1 MKISSIIV
9 SMKRLL
15 AVALVITCISPASA
29 ENHLENVCLHSNA
42 LYHAKFN
49 GDTAGLKENKY
60 AYGTAGESYRADNS
74 MALLKKYG
82 QTFDPKE
89 LQILEDDK
97 YKVFTTTATLVPE
110 PKNKSDKFAVKVI
123 IKGKHVSYIPK
134 VVSYDVAYMMKQTK
148 QKSIS
153 VKACI
158 SHYPGAWGPQV
169 SLGIEENFL
178 GEEFDQTYRMR
189 IWYGLGDAGER
200 GPGAKCTKYF
210 SKFYCGPLE
219 K

>member
-1 MKISSIIV
+1 MKKLLILVLAIS
-9 SMKRLL
+9 LN
-15 AVALVITCISPASA
+15 SPASA
-29 ENHLENVCLHSNA
+29 ENHLENVCLHSGA

-49 GDTAGLKENKY
+49 EGTAEIKEYQLKKNQY

-82 QTFDPKE
+82 QTFDPRE

-169 SLGIEENFL
+169 SLGINENFL
-178 GEEFDQTYRMR
+178 GEEFDQTDRMR

>member
-1 MKISSIIV
+1 MIV
-9 SMKRLL
+9 ASMKKLL
-15 AVALVITCISPASA
+15 ILVLAISLNSPASA
-29 ENHLENVCLHSNA
+29 ENHLQDVCLHSDA

-49 GDTAGLKENKY
+49 GDTAGLKENRY

-74 MALLKKYG
+74 MVLLKKYG
-82 QTFDPKE
+82 KTFDPKN
-89 LQILEDDK
+89 LGILEDDK

-110 PKNKSDKFAVKVI
+110 PKNKSDKFAIKVI

-169 SLGIEENFL
+169 SLGIDENFL
-178 GEEFDQTYRMR
+178 GEEFDQTDRMR
-189 IWYGLGDAGER
+189 IWYGQGVA
-200 GPGAKCTKYF
+200 
-210 SKFYCGPLE
+210 
-219 K
+219 